1 MRECMKKKSMLWMLA
16 VAILLG
22 TLVFGST
29 KVQAAG
35 PGWQQEN
42 GAWYYYDDAT
52 TKHIGWLDEGG
63 HRYYLKG
70 NENGAM
76 ATGWIQIE
84 GLYYYFDPNGYLCT
98 GWYYDGNDYYFL
110 NPGGANGRDDLPL
123 GAMLTGWRKVD
134 GIYYYF
140 HATGEMAT
148 GWQLTDG
155 QWWYLNQNG
164 QWLGYEYDQEAKN
177 KIFGVD
183 VSKYQGDVDWAAL
196 RSAGVDFTFIRIG
209 HGSRS
214 LDTYYKQ
221 NMQGA
226 NAAGIAA
233 GVYFY
238 STAQNVAQAVGDA
251 QFVIDNLR
259 GYNVSYPVAID
270 LEDKSQSN
278 LTQQQITD
286 IAVAFCDEIRAA
298 GYTPMIY
305 CNEYWAKNRIDFSR
319 LPNVERWIARYNY
332 TWDKSIDRGVWQAGS
347 TTVLPGISG
356 VGVVDIDFAYKNYRT
371 IVTPRTAADPNYT
384 KRTGTWVSD
393 ARGWWYAYFAG
404 GYPVNKWEHIG
415 GKWYYFDA
423 SGYAVTS
430 GWQYING
437 IWYFMDRDGAMIT
450 GWVYYNGNWYYMN
463 PSGAMATG
471 WVWDGYN
478 WYYMDANGAMVNGGW
493 HMIGGTWYYMNAG
506 GAMATGW
513 IWDGANWYYMKD
525 SGAMATGWVW
535 DGYNWYYMNPSGAMA
550 TGWVWDGYNWYY
562 MNSSGAMTTGW
573 QLVNGTWYYMYDSG
587 AMASNTWIGN
597 YHVNASG
604 AWDR

>member
-16 VAILLG
+16 LVILLG
-22 TLVFGST
+22 SLAFGT
-29 KVQAAG
+29 TEVQAAE

-52 TKHIGWLDEGG
+52 TKHMGWLDYCNIYGQAC
-63 HRYYLKG
+63 RYYMKAAEG
-70 NENGAM
+70 GAM
-76 ATGWIQIE
+76 ATGWINID
-84 GLYYYFDPNGYLCT
+84 GLYYYFNPIDAQGDPAKLPQGAMQT
-98 GWYYDGNDYYFL
+98 GWLQDGGEWYWLNPQVGGTVPQGAMMTGWQKVDGNDYYFH
-110 NPGGANGRDDLPL
+110 
-123 GAMLTGWRKVD
+123 T
-134 GIYYYF
+134 
-140 HATGEMAT
+140 TGEMAT
-148 GWQLTDG
+148 GWQLVGG
-155 QWWYLNQNG
+155 QWWYLNKDG
-164 QWLGYEYDQEAKN
+164 HWLGYDYDVEAKN

-183 VSKYQGDVDWAAL
+183 VSKYQGNVDWAAL
-196 RSAGVDFTFIRIG
+196 RSTGVDFTFIRIG

-226 NAAGIAA
+226 NSVGIAA

-238 STAQNVAQAVGDA
+238 STAQSVAQAVGDA

-404 GYPVNKWEHIG
+404 GYPANKWEYIG

-437 IWYFMDRDGAMIT
+437 NWYFMDRDGAMIT
-450 GWVYYNGNWYYMN
+450 GWVYYNGNWYYMT
-463 PSGAMATG
+463 PSGAMAIG
-471 WVWDGYN
+471 W
-478 WYYMDANGAMVNGGW
+478 A
-493 HMIGGTWYYMNAG
+493 
-506 GAMATGW
+506 
-513 IWDGANWYYMKD
+513 
-525 SGAMATGWVW
+525 W
-535 DGYNWYYMNPSGAMA
+535 DGYNWYYMNSSGAMVPGGWHWIHGAWYYMYASGAMA

-562 MNSSGAMTTGW
+562 MNSSGAMVTGWVWDGYHWYYMNSSGAMTTGW
-573 QLVNGTWYYMYDSG
+573 QKVNGTWYYMYDSG